1 LLQNFAIPV
10 VEMQL
15 AKGGIRLAHV
25 LNSIFASKNLAKYTV
40 PREEYLRNEAKE
52 RAAKVGGIAL
62 E

>member
-1 LLQNFAIPV
+1 
-10 VEMQL
+10 MQL